1 MKRASERAAKKS
13 KGKAL
18 LYSSNNIT
26 TKSRKTKK
34 LNGGVLNRGQ
44 GATQWFLTAKGIQ
57 RRVTRRRNSRLEV
70 HIDIYFHSRKFQ
82 PRFV

>member
-1 MKRASERAAKKS
+1 MKRASERAAKS
-13 KGKAL
+13 KGRAL

-57 RRVTRRRNSRLEV
+57 RRVTRRRT
-70 HIDIYFHSRKFQ
+70 
-82 PRFV
+82 